1 MSDSGQKNKKDK
13 KDELDLLDEA
23 RRVLRVEARAVER
36 MASRVDGSFAL
47 AVERITCCN
56 GRVIVTGMGKSG
68 IVGKKIAAT
77 LSSTGTPA
85 FYMHPGEASHGDLGM
100 VTSSDVVIAISNS
113 GETEEVVALIPFI
126 KRFGVGLIAMT
137 GRADSTLGH
146 AADVVLDVGV
156 DEEACPMGIVP
167 TASTTATLAMGDA
180 LAVVLLKKHGFS
192 EEDFATYH
200 PKGVIGKKLLTK
212 VSDLMHTGAD
222 IPSVSPETK
231 LVDCLMEISIKR
243 LGMTTVVDSEG
254 IMQGVITD
262 GDVRRGLGKWGKD
275 YFDMQ
280 AGEVMTRDP
289 KRIEARELA
298 ARALA
303 VMQEHSI
310 TSIVVLD
317 PKGRPEG
324 VIHIHD
330 ILKQGIL

>member
-1 MSDSGQKNKKDK
+1 MKDNKD
-13 KDELDLLDEA
+13 DLDLMDEA
-23 RRVLRVEARAVER
+23 RRVLGVEARAVER
-36 MASRVDGSFAL
+36 VASRIDESFVR

-85 FYMHPGEASHGDLGM
+85 FYMHTGEASHGDLGM
-100 VTSSDVVIAISNS
+100 VTSDDVVLAISNS
-113 GETEEVVALIPFI
+113 GETEELVALIPFI

-137 GRADSTLGH
+137 GCADSTLGK
-146 AADVVLDVGV
+146 ASDVVLDVGV

-167 TASTTATLAMGDA
+167 TASTTAALAMGDA
-180 LAVVLLKKHGFS
+180 LAVVLLKKRGFN

-200 PKGVIGKKLLTK
+200 PKGVLGKKLLTK
-212 VSDLMHTGAD
+212 VSDLMHTGED
-222 IPSVSPETK
+222 IPRVGPETK
-231 LVDCLMEISIKR
+231 LVDCLMEISTKR
-243 LGMTTVVDSEG
+243 LGMTTVVDGEG

-280 AGEVMTRDP
+280 AGEVMTTGP

-317 PKGRPEG
+317 PGGRPEG